1 MAGVTLHCL
10 IRFLR
15 VARVFHEG
23 LVGIAVRN
31 TLEWACTQVMR
42 ALALHHCYT
51 CPPEGHKMNRRIF
64 ALLFAFS
71 AGAIIGHVAI
81 PLLGE
86 HFAQPD
92 VVMAQAHKPVMITRL
107 YTGPDNQTH
116 AEEVELKFTPGNPAE
131 VSKMMPITSAEL
143 HRTAGGSV
151 DDWHRAPR
159 RQYVITLSGRGEVE
173 VAGGKNISLGPG
185 SIDLVEDTTGKGHIT
200 KVVSTED
207 RVTLQ
212 LPLLDQPGR

>member
-1 MAGVTLHCL
+1 
-10 IRFLR
+10 
-15 VARVFHEG
+15 
-23 LVGIAVRN
+23 
-31 TLEWACTQVMR
+31 
-42 ALALHHCYT
+42 
-51 CPPEGHKMNRRIF
+51 MNRRMF
-64 ALLFAFS
+64 ALLLAFT

-81 PLLGE
+81 PSIGG

-92 VVMAQAHKPVMITRL
+92 VVMAQTHKPVMITRL

-131 VSKMMPITSAEL
+131 VSKMMPITGAEL
-143 HRTAGGSV
+143 HRTAGGSF

-173 VAGGKNISLGPG
+173 VVGGKKISLGPG

-200 KVVSTED
+200 KVISTDD

-212 LPLLDQPGR
+212 LPLADQSGR